1 MLFYPAALPRSSP
14 TPTYTASLIRRHR
27 APIGPP
33 WRKPNPAQ
41 QALPVLACPRNGET
55 SADLAAG
62 FGIGTATAW
71 RYVTQT
77 AGLLAARSL
86 RPRAALA
93 QARRAGHAYL
103 IIDGTSVPI
112 DRVAADR
119 PFHSGAG
126 SPPARSR
133 RRNRARPGNR
143 RTAHRPVGFLPSN
156 RRGKGRLGCPG
167 HRHRVQRS
175 PRGRH
180 MNKPPRRLRA
190 NDLVHARASR
200 ASAPIDACTCT
211 VHPPARQPATA
222 TACQSHVP
230 VLGSLVTTRKRPT
243 RAGACE
249 P

>member
-1 MLFYPAALPRSSP
+1 MEPVTTTKTILCGTLMLFYPAALPRSSP

-62 FGIGTATAW
+62 FGIGIATAW

-112 DRVAADR
+112 DRVAQTGRSTAAPAPR
-119 PFHSGAG
+119 PHALDAETGRGLEIVALLTDQWGFYHPTDGGKVVWAALVTGTASSAPHGAG
-126 SPPARSR
+126 
-133 RRNRARPGNR
+133 
-143 RTAHRPVGFLPSN
+143 T
-156 RRGKGRLGCPG
+156 
-167 HRHRVQRS
+167 
-175 PRGRH
+175 
-180 MNKPPRRLRA
+180 
-190 NDLVHARASR
+190 
-200 ASAPIDACTCT
+200 
-211 VHPPARQPATA
+211 
-222 TACQSHVP
+222 
-230 VLGSLVTTRKRPT
+230 
-243 RAGACE
+243 
-249 P
+249 